1 LLQKN
6 IDKAS
11 AVELYLFTDWY
22 LILFLTAEAV
32 MSSKNKQGKALITG
46 ASTGIGAVY
55 ADRLAKRGY
64 DLILVAR
71 DEAKLNIVADKIK
84 VDTDVSVEVISADL
98 TSKDEL
104 KLIES
109 LLQTDSKI
117 ALLVNNAGLGA
128 VTKLAESNIDEIE
141 TMISLNIIALTRLSA
156 AITPNLIARGHG
168 AIINIASIVALAPE
182 MLNGAYSG
190 SKAYVLNF
198 TQSMHHELADKGIR
212 VQAVLPGA
220 IDTPFWDKSG
230 LPVHNL
236 PTKIVMNPD
245 VLVDA
250 ALAGFDL
257 GEVITIPSLPNIED
271 WQALESARKALA
283 PNLSRTTPANRYL
296 S

>member
-1 LLQKN
+1 
-6 IDKAS
+6 
-11 AVELYLFTDWY
+11 
-22 LILFLTAEAV
+22 